1 VSGYRD
7 LTIPDEGS
15 TSARE
20 VLSRALG
27 ALLDD
32 FRGLDAGLA
41 APGPGRHAF
50 VALRGAVARALR
62 EDPGAVFSALRRPT
76 VGVLIR
82 SLRVRSPGDVA
93 ATAMV
98 DALTCTFGLELARA
112 GALEAPLG
120 CIAPARVPCL
130 SGRFVLDVPEDAT
143 ELVLANHEVTLAT
156 GSLERTFALGDE
168 EGAPFSFPYHVVDG
182 EIVLALFDNNP
193 LALEEAHPDKEGN
206 ALSLGD
212 RPVGEWLDSLAG
224 ALELIGHHLPE
235 IRQELGLY
243 VQQIVPVG
251 YYDHR
256 HLSASY
262 QEAIGTVYL
271 SLHPQRMT
279 MAEALIHE
287 MSHNKLNALL
297 ERERILDNAFSPL
310 FSSPV
315 RPDPRPLHGVLLAV
329 HAFLPVARLYE
340 KMIEAK
346 HPLSRDPSFERRYA
360 DVIANNRDAAHTL
373 LENGRFTEAG
383 QPLAQEI
390 RAWDRHFSGA

>member
-1 VSGYRD
+1 MGGYRD
-7 LTIPDEGS
+7 LTIPQEGS
-15 TSARE
+15 SSARE

-27 ALLDD
+27 TLLDD

-41 APGPGRHAF
+41 APGPSRQAF

-62 EDPGAVFSALRRPT
+62 QDPGSVFSALRRPT

-82 SLRVRSPGDVA
+82 CLRVRSVGDVA

-120 CIAPARVPCL
+120 CFAPAHVPCL
-130 SGRFVLDVPEDAT
+130 SGRFVIDVPKDAT
-143 ELVLANHEVTLAT
+143 ELVLTNHEVTIAT
-156 GSLERTFALGDE
+156 DAGQRTFSLEE
-168 EGAPFSFPYHVVDG
+168 EGPPFSFPYHVIDG

-193 LALEEAHPDKEGN
+193 LALEEAHPDKDGN
-206 ALSLGD
+206 ALSLGEKSAGD
-212 RPVGEWLDSLAG
+212 WLASLSG
-224 ALELIGHHLPE
+224 ALALIAEQLPE
-235 IRQELGLY
+235 IRRELGLY

-251 YYDHR
+251 YDAHR

-297 ERERILDNAFSPL
+297 EREPLLDNAFSPL

-315 RPDPRPLHGVLLAV
+315 RPDPRPLHGVLLAI

-340 KMIEAK
+340 KMIEAG
-346 HPLSRDPSFERRYA
+346 HPLSEDPSFSRRYT
-360 DVIANNRDAAHTL
+360 DVVAKNRDAAQTL
-373 LENGRFTEAG
+373 LEHGRFTEAG

-390 RAWDRHFSGA
+390 RAWDRHFSGT